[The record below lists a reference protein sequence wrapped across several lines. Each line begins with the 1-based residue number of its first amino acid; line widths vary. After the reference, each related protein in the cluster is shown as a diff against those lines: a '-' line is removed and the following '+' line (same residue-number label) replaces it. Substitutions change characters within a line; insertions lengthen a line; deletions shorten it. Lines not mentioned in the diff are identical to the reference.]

1 MSTVEEGAS
10 DRAGEALEAL
20 ADGPAARA
28 AERIETAFEQ
38 AGSRIEQALGRAARS
53 GEADFSRM
61 TEAILA
67 DLARLAAQQ
76 VIERPLAGLIDRVLG
91 SVTPGGGRAEGGPV
105 QAGAAYLVGERG
117 PEVFTPGAS
126 GQIGPAGGGQPVHI
140 HLTLPPGPPGHS
152 EQAIAQ
158 SRGRIARALARAVD
172 EGRRWS

>member
-1 MSTVEEGAS
+1 MSQTPS
-10 DRAGEALEAL
+10 DNPLDDFV
-20 ADGPAARA
+20 DGPGQRA
-28 AERIETAFEQ
+28 AEALETAFER

-91 SVTPGGGRAEGGPV
+91 SVTPSGARAEGGPV
-105 QAGAAYLVGERG
+105 QAGSAYLVGERG
-117 PEVFTPGAS
+117 PEVFVPGTS
-126 GQIGPAGGGQPVHI
+126 GQIGRAAGGGQTVHI
-140 HLTLPPGPPGHS
+140 HLTLPPGHAGDS
-152 EQAIAQ
+152 ERAVAQ
-158 SRGRIARALARAVD
+158 SRARIARSLARAVD

>member
-1 MSTVEEGAS
+1 MSPSSS
-10 DRAGEALEAL
+10 DNPLDDF
-20 ADGPAARA
+20 ADGPGQRA
-28 AERIETAFEQ
+28 AEALETAFER

-91 SVTPGGGRAEGGPV
+91 SVTPSGARAEGGPV
-105 QAGAAYLVGERG
+105 QAGSAYLVGERG
-117 PEVFTPGAS
+117 PEVFVPGTG
-126 GQIGPAGGGQPVHI
+126 GQIGAAGGGQTVHI
-140 HLTLPPGPPGHS
+140 HLTLPPGHAGDS
-152 EQAIAQ
+152 ERVVAQ
-158 SRGRIARALARAVD
+158 SRARIARSLARAVD

>member
-1 MSTVEEGAS
+1 MTSSRSDTSLDDFADGAGQ
-10 DRAGEALEAL
+10 RAAEALES
-20 ADGPAARA
+20 
-28 AERIETAFEQ
+28 AFER

-76 VIERPLAGLIDRVLG
+76 VIERPLAGLIDRALG
-91 SVTPGGGRAEGGPV
+91 AVTPDGARAEGGPV
-105 QAGAAYLVGERG
+105 QPGGAYLVGERG
-117 PEVFTPGAS
+117 PELFTPGVAGQVSPAS
-126 GQIGPAGGGQPVHI
+126 GGGQTVHI
-140 HLTLPPGPPGHS
+140 HLTLPPGSSSSS
-152 EQAIAQ
+152 ERAIAQ